1 VNDLLFFVA
10 DADMREAIAGFF
22 GRDAV
27 ERIVGCHRIDFD
39 PRRDIRVCHEHDPGL
54 YVRANEFL
62 RPFEGAYRHVV
73 LLVDEA
79 WDGSPGATAIGD
91 RLDAHLSS
99 VGWPPPEGLGLVVQ
113 PEVDVW
119 LWSDSPHA
127 AKAMG
132 WTSWDMLA
140 AAVRSQ
146 GWLDAGQ
153 TKPRMPKEAAEWAL
167 RQRKVRRS
175 PALYGQIARAVSIRR
190 CEDPALARLLEALRA
205 WFPGESEASR
215 GE

>member
-1 VNDLLFFVA
+1 MNDLLFFVA

-73 LLVDEA
+73 LL
-79 WDGSPGATAIGD
+79 I
-91 RLDAHLSS
+91 
-99 VGWPPPEGLGLVVQ
+99 
-113 PEVDVW
+113 
-119 LWSDSPHA
+119 
-127 AKAMG
+127 
-132 WTSWDMLA
+132 
-140 AAVRSQ
+140 
-146 GWLDAGQ
+146 DAGQ